1 MLLRYTR
8 RGNSI
13 RISRPAAEGA
23 RKGQP
28 IAVVDLRET
37 KVRILDGV
45 SASAEEA
52 KEIEEA
58 AQELRS
64 ADAEKREATFGFSQ
78 ASGRALTYYREKA
91 TELDKQ
97 LIGATVRAAFKS
109 LRKASPST
117 PKAAAKVKPP
127 AVSPEAVAKALY
139 RALADDGKGKSQVK
153 GEPGV
158 ATQTE
163 IRGSWNLEEV
173 ARKILSQA

>member
-1 MLLRYTR
+1 MLLRYAR

-23 RKGQP
+23 RKGQL
-28 IAVVDLRET
+28 IAVVDLR
-37 KVRILDGV
+37 KFRFRILDGV
-45 SASAEEA
+45 SATAEEA

-58 AQELRS
+58 AQELKS

-78 ASGRALTYYREKA
+78 SSGRALKYYSEKA

-97 LIGATVRAAFKS
+97 LIGATVRAAYKS
-109 LRKASPST
+109 LRKASPPN
-117 PKAAAKVKPP
+117 PKAAAKVKRP
-127 AVSPEAVAKALY
+127 AVSAEAVAKALY
-139 RALADDGKGKSQVK
+139 RALADNAKGQVK
-153 GEPGV
+153 GEPGA

-163 IRGSWNLEEV
+163 IRGFWNLHDV